1 MSECLLFFSKNL
13 LGMAHLLPTYIRG
26 GIAVRHILFH
36 LMFFAQ
42 CIPCFGGY
50 NLRTKAILGLQH
62 HILLFPLASP
72 FNDRIHPGLFLSLP
86 RLQWDNP
93 VPHKSDPELPMRHSY
108 RYLVCSMWPGSFRRA
123 PQAPSFSCLGQSKC
137 ARAVCKRPCAHPF
150 QAYHTTLVSLCQN
163 FFIKKRKKGLTRRVD
178 GCIVCSQEH
187 EINKCKHDN

>member
-1 MSECLLFFSKNL
+1 MLFRSAGLRFDRSPCLPSRRGHPREVAQWCSPARAAAQGISHAPQNKRHSVFMIGCLLLFSKNL

-72 FNDRIHPGLFLSLP
+72 FNDRIHPGLFLSSP

-93 VPHKSDPELPMRHSY
+93 
-108 RYLVCSMWPGSFRRA
+108 A
-123 PQAPSFSCLGQSKC
+123 PDKFAL
-137 ARAVCKRPCAHPF
+137 
-150 QAYHTTLVSLCQN
+150 
-163 FFIKKRKKGLTRRVD
+163 
-178 GCIVCSQEH
+178 
-187 EINKCKHDN
+187 